1 MPNYEKINLMHL
13 SGNIILLCFLFF
25 SLIAHGQSRPHRNSI
40 LHIDKENGLPNEWIR
55 VLHQDHHGFIWIGTE
70 NGLCR
75 YDGHEFLLFQHDED
89 DPCSIPFNY
98 ITMIQEDTAHHH
110 LLIGGI
116 KSIARMNLK
125 TFTFS
130 PLISP
135 PGHAASSTNRRFIID
150 NTGHTWLYREDGYF
164 IMHTPDSFEWVYP
177 ATGYF
182 PIKYADGILHRDKNG
197 LIYLQAKEP
206 HVLEINKKNKL
217 PPDKNNEIV
226 LVNIPIPMG
235 DVADTLLDLHN
246 LPPSKWF
253 IQKNHSPN
261 LFLKEN
267 ALWSYDA
274 NQRTAS
280 KYFDTKDYFKED
292 SAVNLLWYQRLQDQT
307 LLLGTSHGLLAIPGG
322 ENPFQLFSD
331 VRARKI
337 KYYRNSIW
345 LSGDQG
351 LFQYAE
357 GGTLL
362 KKWSSEKMYSF
373 EFDGDHLYGGTRD
386 GKLIYINLN
395 TGKTKMISLATT
407 NPGIR
412 NLYFTGIIKDKI
424 YFGGTPYLIRTN
436 RDLTAVKFISMTDIQ
451 GRSHTDIL
459 CGHLLEDKNELWLGT
474 ITGGVFVF
482 TVSDSLIFKKQ
493 LYKNTN
499 KENAL
504 TSDGVLDMMRSRDKM
519 YLCMEAG
526 INIVDLNI
534 NSIISIRKKSG
545 LVDDRIMSTL
555 SDGKGNIWLSTLSNG
570 LIQWNTS
577 ANTFKST
584 TVSNGLISDNHL
596 FGSGMVDPGGK
607 MYFGSEE
614 GVYRFDPGRQI
625 EPTHTFDSILI
636 SNCYIN
642 GYPFYS
648 VTGDTIKNILFKPFL
663 QLNHNQNR
671 IQLALSGSAL
681 FNMPD
686 VQYSLLPKD
695 KTWYKWKSGDQVLYD
710 GLAPGKYLF
719 RTKINGRERAHLTF
733 NISPPWYK
741 TMLFLFLFGL
751 ATLGSLGYLIYAYI
765 QYRLRLQRLRLQA
778 ELVETKANYF
788 ANITHELKTPLQLLT
803 GPLENLHSKLSTDLG
818 NEKLITWLDTAQKQ
832 AQRIKILVQQ
842 METLK
847 KIDEAVLT
855 DHIEPI
861 DLFAFADGIK
871 NSFEA
876 LALKQNL
883 RIHVESNLNS
893 SLIVQMDHSHLTTI
907 FNNLIQNVLD
917 HSATA
922 KNIWIRLFDEKDQV
936 NIEIQ
941 DDGEGIL
948 PADRPYIFNRFYTK
962 AANGKGMGLG
972 LALVHDLVRWHQ
984 GTIEYQATDGDGRFL
999 IKFPLNQSES
1009 MEYELEKINIK
1020 EDLVIIDNEASIL
1033 EFIKNEMESLYHI
1046 HLFTSAPEALKYIY
1060 HQLPGIIITDWLMP
1074 GMDGIDFVK
1083 KIKQSPLTCHIPII
1097 MISGKSD
1104 TGSRLQAYESN
1115 VDAYL
1120 SKPFSIHELKVL
1132 LSQILEN
1139 RKTIASQN
1147 LKSSSSRPSG
1157 SEDPFVPML
1166 MEYLDLNLANA
1177 ELNVDQICR
1186 GMTLSRTQ
1194 LFRKCIA
1201 SFGVSV
1207 QQLLQTKRIN
1217 KAKELLTKFPLKTI
1231 SEVALSCGYKDPN
1244 YFSKVFKKES
1254 GMNPVEYKQSQKTN

>member
-1 MPNYEKINLMHL
+1 MHL
-13 SGNIILLCFLFF
+13 PRTITSIWFLIL
-25 SLIAHGQSRPHRNSI
+25 SLIAVGQSVHHKNSI
-40 LHIDKENGLPNEWIR
+40 LHIGKRNGLPNQWVR
-55 VLHQDHHGFIWIGTE
+55 VLHQDHNGFIWIGTE
-70 NGLCR
+70 DGLCR
-75 YDGHEFLLFQHDED
+75 YDGHNFLLFQHDED
-89 DPCSIPFNY
+89 DPGSIPFNY
-98 ITMIQEDTAHHH
+98 ITMIQEDTTKHF

-116 KSIARMNLK
+116 KSIARMDLK
-125 TFTFS
+125 TFTFY

-135 PGHAASSTNRRFIID
+135 PGHAASSTNRRFIVD

-164 IMHTPDSFEWVYP
+164 IMHAPDSFEWVYP

-197 LIYLQAKEP
+197 LIYLQAKQP
-206 HVLEINKKNKL
+206 QVLQINEKNKL
-217 PPDKNNEIV
+217 PTDKINEIV
-226 LVNIPIPMG
+226 LVNVPIPIG
-235 DVADTLLDLHN
+235 DVADTLLDLHT
-246 LPPSKWF
+246 LPPLKWF
-253 IQKNHSPN
+253 IQKNASPT
-261 LFLKEN
+261 LFLKDN
-267 ALWSYDA
+267 ILWTYDA

-292 SAVNLLWYQRLQDQT
+292 SAVNLIWWQRLQDQT
-307 LLLGTSHGLLAIPGG
+307 VLAGTSHGMLAMPGDD
-322 ENPFQLFSD
+322 NPFKIFSS

-337 KYYRNSIW
+337 KHHRHSIW

-357 GGTLL
+357 DGTLL
-362 KKWSSEKMYSF
+362 KKWSMEKIFSF
-373 EFDGDHLYGGTRD
+373 EFEGDDLYGGTRD
-386 GKLIYINLN
+386 GKLIHINIL

-407 NPGIR
+407 FPGIR
-412 NLYFTGIIKDKI
+412 NIYYTGILKDKI
-424 YFGGTPYLIRTN
+424 CFGGTPYLIRAN
-436 RDLTAVKFISMTDIQ
+436 RDLSEVNFISLTDAE
-451 GRSHTDIL
+451 GRQHTDIL
-459 CGHLLEDKNELWLGT
+459 CGHILEDKNELWLGT

-499 KENAL
+499 TENAL
-504 TSDGVLDMMRSRDKM
+504 TSNGILDMMRSRDKM

-526 INIVDLNI
+526 INIIDVNT
-534 NSIISIRKKSG
+534 NRIISIQKKNG
-545 LVDDRIMSTL
+545 LPDDRIMSTL
-555 SDGKGNIWLSTLSNG
+555 SDGKGNIWLSTLNNG

-577 ANTFKST
+577 ANTFKSN
-584 TVSNGLISDNHL
+584 TVYNGLISDNHL
-596 FGSGMVDPGGK
+596 FGSGMVDPAGN
-607 MYFGSEE
+607 MYFGSED
-614 GVYRFDPGRQI
+614 GVYWFDPDRQI
-625 EPTHTFDSILI
+625 KPTHIIDSILI

-642 GYPFYS
+642 GHPFYT
-648 VTGDTIKNILFKPFL
+648 VTGDTIKSILFKSSL
-663 QLNHNQNR
+663 QLKHDQNR
-671 IQLALSGSAL
+671 IQLTLSGSTF

-686 VQYSLLPKD
+686 VQYSLQPKD
-695 KTWYKWKSGDQVLYD
+695 RSWHNWKPGELVLYD
-710 GLAPGKYLF
+710 GLDPGKYRF
-719 RTKINGRERAHLTF
+719 TTKINGKERSHMTF
-733 NISPPWYK
+733 TINPPWYK
-741 TMLFLFLFGL
+741 TGIALFLFGCG
-751 ATLGSLGYLIYAYI
+751 ALGILSYSLYAYI
-765 QYRLRLQRLRLQA
+765 QYRLRLQQLKHQA

-803 GPLENLHSKLSTDLG
+803 GPLENLHSKLSADFR
-818 NEKLITWLDTAQKQ
+818 NEKLIGWLDTAQQ
-832 AQRIKILVQQ
+832 QTQRIKILVQQ

-861 DLFAFADGIK
+861 DLYAFAEGIK
-871 NSFEA
+871 HSFEA
-876 LALKQNL
+876 LALKQHL
-883 RIHVESNLNS
+883 SIQVESTLNS
-893 SLIVQMDHSHLTTI
+893 SLTVQLDHSHLTTI

-936 NIEIQ
+936 SIEIR

-972 LALVHDLVRWHQ
+972 LALVHDLVRWHH
-984 GTIEYQATDGDGRFL
+984 GTIVYQVMDGYGSFL
-999 IKFPLNQSES
+999 IQFPTDQPDSKDE
-1009 MEYELEKINIK
+1009 ELEKINIK

-1033 EFIKNEMESLYHI
+1033 EFIKNEMESSYQI
-1046 HLFTSAPEALKYIY
+1046 HLFTSASEALKYIY

-1074 GMDGIDFVK
+1074 GMDGVDFVK

-1139 RKTIASQN
+1139 RKRIASQN
-1147 LKSSSSRPSG
+1147 LKLSPSG
-1157 SEDPFVPML
+1157 PTGREDPFIPML
-1166 MEYLDLNLANA
+1166 MEYLDLNIANA

-1186 GMTLSRTQ
+1186 AIAVSRTQ

-1201 SFGVSV
+1201 CFGVSI
-1207 QQLLQTKRIN
+1207 QQLLQTKRIS
-1217 KAKELLTKFPLKTI
+1217 KAKEVLTKFPSKTI